1 MLTLNAE
8 NSGYQPKVL
17 HAPAGTA
24 LTLNL
29 VTKNTFSCSRAFVIP
44 ALNQEVLL
52 PATGIV
58 QIQIPPQAAGSE
70 MQFTCSMGM
79 YTGVIVFDA

>member
-1 MLTLNAE
+1 M
-8 NSGYQPKVL
+8 L
-17 HAPAGTA
+17 HAPADTA

-29 VTKNTFSCSRAFVIP
+29 VTENTFSCSRAFVIP
-44 ALNQEVLL
+44 VLNEEVLL

-58 QIQIPPQAAGSE
+58 QIQIPPQSAGTE